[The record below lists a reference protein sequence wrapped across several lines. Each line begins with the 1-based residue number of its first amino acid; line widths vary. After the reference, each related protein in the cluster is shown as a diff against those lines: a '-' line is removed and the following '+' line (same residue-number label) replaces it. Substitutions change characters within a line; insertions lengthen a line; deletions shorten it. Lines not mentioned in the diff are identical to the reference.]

1 MKKRTGL
8 IATKIGNSSY
18 FSENGNVIPVTV
30 LKVDECIVSNI
41 KTLEKDGYSSIQV
54 VSIDGKYDIKKIKKP
69 QQKLFANIK
78 SDPKKVIKEFRI
90 HPENQ
95 LEIGTKSV
103 NQAGN
108 DALAAFA
115 EDDDPLSAFSGD
127 DDDMMEEVVISFE
140 DDDVPEIE
148 NSNSTKNNPSESTYK
163 LLLETVWVDDILDP
177 SEVQLLARKRGE
189 LGLSFER
196 HLQLVRDII
205 GG

>member
-1 MKKRTGL
+1 MQQ
-8 IATKIGNSSY
+8 Y
-18 FSENGNVIPVTV
+18 M
-30 LKVDECIVSNI
+30 
-41 KTLEKDGYSSIQV
+41 
-54 VSIDGKYDIKKIKKP
+54 VSITMSRLIFLVSTMLPFETNDLP
-69 QQKLFANIK
+69 QHDEEEIDPFA
-78 SDPKKVIKEFRI
+78 E
-90 HPENQ
+90 
-95 LEIGTKSV
+95 LEIGTKPV

-115 EDDDPLSAFSGD
+115 EDDDPLAAFAGD
-127 DDDMMEEVVISFE
+127 DDGMMEEVVISFE

-148 NSNSTKNNPSESTYK
+148 NSSSTKNNPSESTYK